1 MINSRRVS
9 VSAVI
14 GAMGIVYGDIG
25 TSPLYAMQSALDA
38 AGNFDAEVVLGV
50 LSLIFW
56 SLAIS
61 VTLKYLT
68 VIMRADNEGEG
79 GILALFALAQRRL
92 ITGST
97 WGKVAVGLALA
108 GTAFF
113 FCDALITPAIS
124 VLSAVEG
131 LEVLN
136 AGFKSWVIPVT
147 IAVIAVLF
155 AYQRHGTAKV
165 ASLFGPIMLVWFV
178 VIAVIGAIP
187 ISRNPQV
194 LAALNPYCGL
204 GLLVHRPQVALAI
217 IGAVFLAITGGEA
230 LYADM
235 GHFGKRP
242 VRIAWFALVGP
253 ALVINYFGQGAL
265 LLELG
270 KPVDHPLYYLVPA
283 TVLPWLVTLAAAATV
298 IASQATIS
306 GAFSMARQAVH
317 LDLLPRLRVLQTSAL
332 EHGQIY
338 VPIVNW
344 LVFPAVIAFVVGFG
358 SSDALG
364 GAYGAAVV
372 GTMVVT
378 TILGAFVAATQ
389 WNWPKWQVAA
399 LFGLML
405 VTDSAFVAGN
415 LTKVPTGGWIPLTL
429 GAALCLIFTTWRS
442 GRLELRAALAKMA
455 VPRSE
460 LAKLVAGVHR
470 VPGTGVFLA
479 SNANLVPSA
488 LIRNVEIAD
497 TPRQD
502 PVQRLRI
509 EEPLPGVHWITAR
522 FGFMETPD
530 VAEALKACRARGL
543 RVFTE
548 DSSFF
553 VGRHVVRARPLP
565 WRLPKDLKRFKAFTL
580 GKTVLMGRKTFESIG
595 RALPGRVNL
604 VLTRDRGWFA
614 AGAIVVHSVEQALEH
629 GGGCDELVVIGGA
642 EVYRLVL
649 PIARRIYL
657 THVQADVPGDTFFP
671 GFDPTQWADVECS
684 MHPADEDHVYPVTCV
699 TLERR
704 NAPQA
709 PRHH

>member
-1 MINSRRVS
+1 MNPARRWNLSS
-9 VSAVI
+9 VV
-14 GAMGIVYGDIG
+14 GAIGIVYGDIG
-25 TSPLYAMQSALDA
+25 TSPLYTMQTAVGE
-38 AGNFDAEVVLGV
+38 AGPFDGETVLGV

-56 SLAIS
+56 ALIVS

-97 WGKVAVGLALA
+97 WAKVAVGLALA

-136 AGFKSWVIPVT
+136 PDFKRAVIPITLV
-147 IAVIAVLF
+147 VIAVLF
-155 AYQRHGTAKV
+155 AQQRRGTARV
-165 ASLFGPIMLVWFV
+165 GSLFGPVMVVWFL
-178 VIAVIGAIP
+178 VIAAIGVVP
-187 ISRNPQV
+187 VLRHPQV
-194 LAALNPYCGL
+194 LAALNPLEGI
-204 GLLVHRPQVALAI
+204 GLLLHRPGMALAI
-217 IGAVFLAITGGEA
+217 IGAVFLALTGAEA

-235 GHFGKRP
+235 GHFGRGP
-242 VRIAWFALVGP
+242 VRISWYVLVGP
-253 ALVINYFGQGAL
+253 ALVINYFGQEAY
-265 LLELG
+265 LLEMG
-270 KPVDHPLYYLVPA
+270 KAVDHPLYQLVPEA
-283 TVLPWLVTLAAAATV
+283 MLPWLVILATAATV

-332 EHGQIY
+332 EQGQIY
-338 VPIVNW
+338 VPVVNW
-344 LVFPAVIAFVVGFG
+344 MVFIAVCLFVVGFG
-358 SSDALG
+358 SSDALS

-399 LFGLML
+399 VFTVFL
-405 VTDSAFVAGN
+405 VTDLAFVAGN
-415 LTKVPTGGWIPLTL
+415 MTKVPTGGWIPLTL
-429 GAALCLIFTTWRS
+429 GAVLYLIFMTWRS
-442 GRLELRAALAKMA
+442 GRLELRAALAKLA
-455 VPRSE
+455 VPRSD
-460 LAKLVAGVHR
+460 LPKLVAGVHR

-479 SNANLVPSA
+479 SNAHLVPSA
-488 LIRNVEIAD
+488 LIRNIEHNGVVHQRVIVLNVEISD
-497 TPRQD
+497 IPRQD
-502 PVQRLRI
+502 PVQRLRV
-509 EEPLPGVHWITAR
+509 EEPAPGVYFITAR

-565 WRLPKDLKRFKAFTL
+565 GLRGLQRRLFARMQQYSTQAAEFFRMPF
-580 GKTVLMGRKTFESIG
+580 
-595 RALPGRVNL
+595 
-604 VLTRDRGWFA
+604 RD
-614 AGAIVVHSVEQALEH
+614 
-629 GGGCDELVVIGGA
+629 VVILNTA
-642 EVYRLVL
+642 
-649 PIARRIYL
+649 
-657 THVQADVPGDTFFP
+657 
-671 GFDPTQWADVECS
+671 VEI
-684 MHPADEDHVYPVTCV
+684 
-699 TLERR
+699 
-704 NAPQA
+704 
-709 PRHH
+709 

>member
-1 MINSRRVS
+1 
-9 VSAVI
+9 
-14 GAMGIVYGDIG
+14 
-25 TSPLYAMQSALDA
+25 
-38 AGNFDAEVVLGV
+38 VLGV

-56 SLAIS
+56 SLTIS

-68 VIMRADNEGEG
+68 VIMRADNDGEG

-97 WGKVAVGLALA
+97 WAKVAVGLALA

-131 LEVLN
+131 LELLN
-136 AGFKSWVIPVT
+136 PSFKQAVIPITLGVL
-147 IAVIAVLF
+147 AALF
-155 AYQRHGTAKV
+155 AYQRHGTARV
-165 ASLFGPIMLVWFV
+165 ATLFGPVMVVWFV
-178 VIAVIGAIP
+178 VIAVIGVIP
-187 ISRNPQV
+187 IVRNPAV
-194 LAALNPYCGL
+194 LAALNPLAGV
-204 GLLVHRPQVALAI
+204 GLLVHRPPVALAV
-217 IGAVFLAITGGEA
+217 IGAVFLALTGAEA

-235 GHFGKRP
+235 GHFGRQP
-242 VRIAWFALVGP
+242 VRISWYVLVGP
-253 ALVINYFGQGAL
+253 ALVLNYFGQGAL

-270 KPVDHPLYYLVPA
+270 KPVEHPLYHLVPA
-283 TVLPWLVTLAAAATV
+283 VVLPWLVMLATAATV

-317 LDLLPRLRVLQTSAL
+317 LDLLPRLRVLQTSAM

-338 VPIVNW
+338 VPMVNW
-344 LVFPAVIAFVVGFG
+344 LVFIAVCLFVIGFG
-358 SSDALG
+358 SSDALSS
-364 GAYGAAVV
+364 AYGAAVV

-405 VTDSAFVAGN
+405 VTDTAYVAGN
-415 LTKVPTGGWIPLTL
+415 MTKVPTGGWITLTL
-429 GAALCLIFTTWRS
+429 GALLCLIFTTWRS
-442 GRLELRAALAKMA
+442 GRLELRAALAKLA

-460 LAKLVAGVHR
+460 LPKLVAGVHR

-479 SNANLVPSA
+479 SNSKLVPSA
-488 LIRNVEIAD
+488 LIRNIEHNGVVHQRVIILNVEITD

-502 PVQRLRI
+502 PVQRLRV
-509 EEPLPGVHWITAR
+509 EEPAPGVYFITAR

-565 WRLPKDLKRFKAFTL
+565 GLRGLQRRLFARMQQYSTQAAEFFRMPF
-580 GKTVLMGRKTFESIG
+580 
-595 RALPGRVNL
+595 
-604 VLTRDRGWFA
+604 RD
-614 AGAIVVHSVEQALEH
+614 
-629 GGGCDELVVIGGA
+629 VVILNTA
-642 EVYRLVL
+642 
-649 PIARRIYL
+649 
-657 THVQADVPGDTFFP
+657 
-671 GFDPTQWADVECS
+671 VEI
-684 MHPADEDHVYPVTCV
+684 
-699 TLERR
+699 
-704 NAPQA
+704 
-709 PRHH
+709 

>member
-1 MINSRRVS
+1 LSLAGIV
-9 VSAVI
+9 
-14 GAMGIVYGDIG
+14 GATGIVYGDIG

-38 AGNFDAEVVLGV
+38 AGTFNAAAVLGI

-79 GILALFALAQRRL
+79 GILALFSLAQRRL

-97 WGKVAVGLALA
+97 WAKVAVGLALA

-124 VLSAVEG
+124 VLGAVEG

-136 AGFKSWVIPVT
+136 PGFKGMVIPVT

-155 AYQRHGTAKV
+155 AYQSRGTARV
-165 ASLFGPIMLVWFV
+165 AALFGPIMVVWFV
-178 VIAVIGAIP
+178 VITVIGAIP
-187 ISRNPQV
+187 LARHPQV
-194 LAALNPYCGL
+194 LAALNPYL
-204 GLLVHRPQVALAI
+204 GLSLLFHRPGVALAI

-235 GHFGKRP
+235 GHFGKQP

-270 KPVDHPLYYLVPA
+270 RPVEHPLFHLVPA
-283 TVLPWLVTLAAAATV
+283 SVLPWLVMLATAAAV

-338 VPIVNW
+338 VPIINW
-344 LVFPAVIAFVVGFG
+344 LVVPAVIAFVVGFG

-389 WNWPKWQVAA
+389 WNWPKWQVAG

-415 LTKVPTGGWIPLTL
+415 MTKVPTGGWIPLTL
-429 GAALCLIFTTWRS
+429 GAVLCLIFITWRN

-455 VPRSE
+455 VPRTE
-460 LAKLVAGVHR
+460 LTKLVAGVHR

-479 SNANLVPSA
+479 SNSNLVPSA
-488 LIRNVEIAD
+488 LIRNIQHNCVVHQRVMILNVEIAD

-502 PVQRLRI
+502 PVRRLRI
-509 EEPLPGVHWITAR
+509 EEVAPSVFYITAR

-565 WRLPKDLKRFKAFTL
+565 GLRGLQRRLFARMQQYSTQAAEFFRMPF
-580 GKTVLMGRKTFESIG
+580 
-595 RALPGRVNL
+595 
-604 VLTRDRGWFA
+604 RD
-614 AGAIVVHSVEQALEH
+614 
-629 GGGCDELVVIGGA
+629 VVILNTA
-642 EVYRLVL
+642 
-649 PIARRIYL
+649 
-657 THVQADVPGDTFFP
+657 
-671 GFDPTQWADVECS
+671 VEI
-684 MHPADEDHVYPVTCV
+684 
-699 TLERR
+699 
-704 NAPQA
+704 
-709 PRHH
+709 

>member
-1 MINSRRVS
+1 MKNPRRFS
-9 VSAVI
+9 VAAIV
-14 GAMGIVYGDIG
+14 GATGIVYGDIG
-25 TSPLYAMQSALDA
+25 TSPLYALEQSLAA
-38 AGNFDAEVVLGV
+38 AGTFNREAVLGV

-56 SLAIS
+56 SLVIS
-61 VTLKYLT
+61 VTLKYVT
-68 VIMRADNEGEG
+68 VIMRADNDGEG

-97 WGKVAVGLALA
+97 WAKVAVGLALA

-131 LEVLN
+131 LEVFDPSLKR
-136 AGFKSWVIPVT
+136 GVVPVT
-147 IAVIAVLF
+147 VIVIAVLF
-155 AYQRHGTAKV
+155 AYQRHGTARV
-165 ASLFGPIMLVWFV
+165 AALFGPVMVTWFV
-178 VIAVIGAIP
+178 LIAVIGAMAV
-187 ISRNPQV
+187 SHNLQV
-194 LAALNPYCGL
+194 LAAVNPYL
-204 GLLVHRPQVALAI
+204 GIELLAHRPGAALAI

-235 GHFGKRP
+235 GHFGRRP
-242 VRIAWFALVGP
+242 VRIAWFTLVGP

-265 LLELG
+265 LLQMGRPTEH
-270 KPVDHPLYYLVPA
+270 VLYHLVPEA
-283 TVLPWLVTLAAAATV
+283 LLPWLVMLATAATV

-332 EHGQIY
+332 EQGQIY
-338 VPIVNW
+338 VPVVNW
-344 LVFPAVIAFVVGFG
+344 LVCPAVILFVVGFG

-389 WNWPKWQVAA
+389 WNWPKWQVVLVFA
-399 LFGLML
+399 LFL
-405 VTDSAFVAGN
+405 VTDSAFVVGN
-415 LTKVPTGGWIPLTL
+415 MTKVATGGWIPLTL
-429 GAALCLIFTTWRS
+429 GAVLCLIFTTWRN
-442 GRLELRAALAKMA
+442 GRLELRAALAKLA

-460 LAKLVAGVHR
+460 LSKLVAGVHR

-479 SNANLVPSA
+479 SNSKLVPSA
-488 LIRNVEIAD
+488 LIRNIEHNGVVHQRVIILNVEIID
-497 TPRQD
+497 SPRQD
-502 PVQRLRI
+502 PVRRLQI
-509 EEPLPGVHWITAR
+509 EESVPGVFFITAR

-565 WRLPKDLKRFKAFTL
+565 GLRGLQRRLFARMQQYSTQAAEFFRMPF
-580 GKTVLMGRKTFESIG
+580 
-595 RALPGRVNL
+595 
-604 VLTRDRGWFA
+604 RD
-614 AGAIVVHSVEQALEH
+614 
-629 GGGCDELVVIGGA
+629 VVILNTA
-642 EVYRLVL
+642 
-649 PIARRIYL
+649 
-657 THVQADVPGDTFFP
+657 
-671 GFDPTQWADVECS
+671 VEI
-684 MHPADEDHVYPVTCV
+684 
-699 TLERR
+699 
-704 NAPQA
+704 
-709 PRHH
+709 

>member
-1 MINSRRVS
+1 M
-9 VSAVI
+9 SAARPFRLATMV
-14 GAMGIVYGDIG
+14 AATGIVYGDIG
-25 TSPLYAMQSALDA
+25 TSPLYTMESALDA
-38 AGNFDAEVVLGV
+38 AGTFNPEAVLGV

-68 VIMRADNEGEG
+68 VIMQADNEGEG

-92 ITGST
+92 IAGST
-97 WGKVAVGLALA
+97 WAKVAVGLALG

-131 LEVLN
+131 LEVLDP
-136 AGFKSWVIPVT
+136 GLKRFVVPVT
-147 IAVIAVLF
+147 IAVLTVLF
-155 AYQRHGTAKV
+155 AYQHRGTARV
-165 ASLFGPIMLVWFV
+165 AALFGPVMVAWFLA
-178 VIAVIGAIP
+178 IAVIGALP
-187 ISRNPQV
+187 IARNPRV

-204 GLLVHRPQVALAI
+204 LLLLHRPAVALAI

-242 VRIAWFALVGP
+242 VRLAWFSLVGP
-253 ALVINYFGQGAL
+253 ALVLDYFGQGAL

-270 KPVDHPLYYLVPA
+270 KPVQHPLYHLVPA
-283 TVLPWLVTLAAAATV
+283 ELLPWLVALATAATV

-332 EHGQIY
+332 EQGQIY

-344 LVFPAVIAFVVGFG
+344 LVFPAVVLFVVGFG

-372 GTMVVT
+372 GTMLVT
-378 TILGAFVAATQ
+378 TVLGAFVAATQ
-389 WNWPKWQVAA
+389 WNWPRWQVAG
-399 LFGLML
+399 LFGMML
-405 VTDSAFVAGN
+405 VTDCAFVAGN

-429 GAALCLIFTTWRS
+429 GALLCLVFMTWRS
-442 GRLELRAALAKMA
+442 GRLELRAALAKLA

-460 LAKLVAGVHR
+460 LPKLVAGVPR

-479 SNANLVPSA
+479 SNASLVPSA
-488 LIRNVEIAD
+488 LIRNIEHNRVVHQRVIILNVEIAD

-502 PVQRLRI
+502 PTGRLRI
-509 EEPLPGVHWITAR
+509 AEPVPGVYYITAR

-530 VAEALKACRARGL
+530 VAEALKACRTRGL

-565 WRLPKDLKRFKAFTL
+565 GLRGLQRRLFARMQQYSTQAAEFFRMPF
-580 GKTVLMGRKTFESIG
+580 
-595 RALPGRVNL
+595 
-604 VLTRDRGWFA
+604 RD
-614 AGAIVVHSVEQALEH
+614 
-629 GGGCDELVVIGGA
+629 VVILNTA
-642 EVYRLVL
+642 
-649 PIARRIYL
+649 
-657 THVQADVPGDTFFP
+657 
-671 GFDPTQWADVECS
+671 VEI
-684 MHPADEDHVYPVTCV
+684 
-699 TLERR
+699 
-704 NAPQA
+704 
-709 PRHH
+709 

>member
-1 MINSRRVS
+1 VAAAPGDPRQAGAPALISARRAFSMSQARRLSLSSLVG
-9 VSAVI
+9 AV
-14 GAMGIVYGDIG
+14 GIVYGDIG
-25 TSPLYAMQSALDA
+25 TSPLYTMQEAVGA
-38 AGNFDAEVVLGV
+38 AGSFDRHAVLGV

-97 WGKVAVGLALA
+97 WAKVAVGLALA

-131 LEVLN
+131 LELLN
-136 AGFKSWVIPVT
+136 PSFKQAVIPIT
-147 IAVIAVLF
+147 LGVIAVLF
-155 AYQRHGTAKV
+155 AYQRHGTARV
-165 ASLFGPIMLVWFV
+165 GSLFGPIMVVWFV
-178 VIAVIGAIP
+178 VIAVIGVIP
-187 ISRNPQV
+187 VMRSPAV
-194 LAALNPYCGL
+194 LAALNPLAGV
-204 GLLVHRPQVALAI
+204 GLLVHRPAVALAV
-217 IGAVFLAITGGEA
+217 IGAVFLALTGAEA

-235 GHFGKRP
+235 GHFGRRP
-242 VRIAWFALVGP
+242 VRVSWYVLVGP

-270 KPVDHPLYYLVPA
+270 KPVDHPLYHLVSPA
-283 TVLPWLVTLAAAATV
+283 VLPWLVILATAATV

-306 GAFSMARQAVH
+306 GAFSMAAQAVH

-332 EHGQIY
+332 EQGQIY
-338 VPIVNW
+338 VPVVNW
-344 LVFPAVIAFVVGFG
+344 LVFTAVCLFVIGFG
-358 SSDALG
+358 SADALS

-405 VTDSAFVAGN
+405 VIDSAFVAGN
-415 LTKVPTGGWIPLTL
+415 MTKVPTGGWIPLTL
-429 GAALCLIFTTWRS
+429 GALLCLIFTTWRN
-442 GRLELRAALAKMA
+442 GRLELRAALAKLA

-460 LAKLVAGVHR
+460 LPKLVAGVHR

-479 SNANLVPSA
+479 SNSKLVPSA
-488 LIRNVEIAD
+488 LIRNIEHNCVVHQRVIILNVEISD

-502 PVQRLRI
+502 PVQRLRV
-509 EEPLPGVHWITAR
+509 EEPAPSVYFITAR

-530 VAEALKACRARGL
+530 VAEALKACRTRGL

-565 WRLPKDLKRFKAFTL
+565 GLRGLQRRLFARMQQYSTQAAEFFRMPF
-580 GKTVLMGRKTFESIG
+580 
-595 RALPGRVNL
+595 
-604 VLTRDRGWFA
+604 RD
-614 AGAIVVHSVEQALEH
+614 
-629 GGGCDELVVIGGA
+629 VVILNTA
-642 EVYRLVL
+642 
-649 PIARRIYL
+649 
-657 THVQADVPGDTFFP
+657 
-671 GFDPTQWADVECS
+671 VEI
-684 MHPADEDHVYPVTCV
+684 
-699 TLERR
+699 
-704 NAPQA
+704 
-709 PRHH
+709 